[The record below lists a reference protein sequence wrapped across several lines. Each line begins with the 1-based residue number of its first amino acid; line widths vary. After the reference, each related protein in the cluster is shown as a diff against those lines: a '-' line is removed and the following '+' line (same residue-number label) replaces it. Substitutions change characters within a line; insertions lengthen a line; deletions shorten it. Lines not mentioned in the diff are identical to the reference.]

1 MNTDLRLTDTN
12 AASDSQGR
20 TWGLEGNLFWYLVGG
35 LGAGITTFFVL
46 IVIIK
51 AGLLSS
57 FGIALLPVVLV
68 LAYIYG
74 LRQGKPPGYDRDF
87 LERILS
93 GGGFGPQAG
102 GTCTHHSKHPLVA
115 YEDSTPGEPPSR

>member
-1 MNTDLRLTDTN
+1 WLRSRHGAPRLAALRKRHSALLNDSHQHASWPNIMNTDLRLTDTN

-46 IVIIK
+46 IVIMK

-74 LRQGKPPGYDRDF
+74 LRQGKPPGYDR
-87 LERILS
+87 
-93 GGGFGPQAG
+93 
-102 GTCTHHSKHPLVA
+102 
-115 YEDSTPGEPPSR
+115 

>member
-1 MNTDLRLTDTN
+1 MKTDLRLTDTN

-46 IVIIK
+46 IVLVK

-57 FGIALLPVVLV
+57 FGVALAPVAAA

-74 LRQGKPPGYDRDF
+74 LRQGKPPGYDRDCIEYWF
-87 LERILS
+87 KGR
-93 GGGFGPQAG
+93 GFGPEVG
-102 GTCTHHSKHPLVA
+102 PMPRHP
-115 YEDSTPGEPPSR
+115 SHKS